1 MYNGQEV
8 KPMVPGPG
16 QTSITLSSFK
26 AGPTISFN
34 KANMTYSFGGITI
47 SMQVAVAL
55 ADLVVSTLTDEN
67 GLFVE
72 RNMKSEYIDIDHNHL
87 EGTDI

>member
-1 MYNGQEV
+1 MNN
-8 KPMVPGPG
+8 
-16 QTSITLSSFK
+16 TSTNVSTCCKSIK

-34 KANMTYSFGGITI
+34 KANMTYSFGGVTI

-67 GLFVE
+67 EMYVE
-72 RNMKSEYIDIDHNHL
+72 RNMKPEYIDVYHNHL

>member
-1 MYNGQEV
+1 MYGREV
-8 KPMVPGPG
+8 KPMVPCLG
-16 QTSITLSSFK
+16 QTNMTLSSFK
-26 AGPTISFN
+26 TGPTISFD

-67 GLFVE
+67 GMFVE
-72 RNMKSEYIDIDHNHL
+72 RNMKSEYIDIYHNHL
-87 EGTDI
+87 EGADN